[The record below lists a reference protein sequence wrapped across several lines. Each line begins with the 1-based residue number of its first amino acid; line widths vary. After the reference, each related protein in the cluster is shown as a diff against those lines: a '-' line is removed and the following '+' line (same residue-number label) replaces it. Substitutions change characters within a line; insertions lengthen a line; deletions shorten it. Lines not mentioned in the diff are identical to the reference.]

1 MREGFG
7 RTAYRHRKAAKAM
20 AVLFA
25 FAFFAVLCSSR
36 CKAAPVDA
44 AAGMRNET
52 VLRDSNNT
60 TYIEELTPTQAADG
74 STAEGENAEP
84 TPTPKP
90 KKQLAAE
97 QYALG
102 VILAGGIALGM
113 MVALFFYYT
122 KQNNIHRD

>member
-1 MREGFG
+1 
-7 RTAYRHRKAAKAM
+7 M

-25 FAFFAVLCSSR
+25 FAFFAVLCAGR
-36 CKAAPVDA
+36 CRASAIDGG
-44 AAGMRNET
+44 AGKVWAGVRNET
-52 VLRDSNNT
+52 IARNSNNT
-60 TYIEELTPTQAADG
+60 TYVEELSPTPVAED
-74 STAEGENAEP
+74 STAEGDGAEP

>member
-7 RTAYRHRKAAKAM
+7 RTAYCLTRAAKAITI
-20 AVLFA
+20 LLA
-25 FAFFAVLCSSR
+25 FAFFAVLCAER
-36 CKAAPVDA
+36 CLAAPIDGG
-44 AAGMRNET
+44 AGKTQVAFE
-52 VLRDSNNT
+52 SNNT
-60 TYIEELTPTQAADG
+60 TYVDELTPAITEEAEDKTVAADG
-74 STAEGENAEP
+74 AEP
-84 TPTPKP
+84 TPSPKP